1 LSACLHLCTCVL
13 QVTITGANKLLG
25 LPEDGDTYT
34 STQTDAGDDSTAVA
48 LSAPAQQ
55 AHVVPTASAV
65 SNIDCSSTPP
75 AATA

>member
-1 LSACLHLCTCVL
+1 M

-25 LPEDGDTYT
+25 LPDDGDTYT
-34 STQTDAGDDSTAVA
+34 ASQTDAGGDSTAVA
-48 LSAPAQQ
+48 LSAPAKQ
-55 AHVVPTASAV
+55 AHVVPTASIV